1 MLRGHGGEIFLL
13 AQSLG
18 LRPEEIQDHS
28 SNLSPLPP
36 PPGLYTFLKEHLWEI
51 ELLPEVDSLSLRKA
65 LEEKYGHPAAHF
77 LPSSGTTEWIF
88 ALPRAGS
95 FRQALIL
102 GPTYSDYADAL
113 KLAGVPFRYFLMREE
128 EGFRVDG
135 ASFCK
140 ALQGVDLVFLCNPN
154 NPTGIYLPLA
164 SLREALERFPETI
177 FVCDESYLDF
187 HPQGLSA
194 LSFKPFPDNLVV
206 LRSFSKVYRVPGLR
220 LGFCAAGKF
229 LLEALWKMYL
239 PWSVNRLAQLAG
251 PWLLEQEAYVDKV
264 RRFVQEERGYFLP
277 LLKALPG
284 VEVFPGEIHFFLL
297 KLKFHQAGKVWETLL
312 KEHKILVRNAANFFG
327 LGANFLRLALRG
339 REENKRLLK
348 ALEEVLS

>member
-1 MLRGHGGEIFLL
+1 MVELIGVVVEEAGETRLNRCSFAVRAGEIVGL
-13 AQSLG
+13 AGGSGSGKSTALQVAAG
-18 LRPEEIQDHS
+18 LIAPTRGRLVLDGRDVTRKPGRLRSACGLAER
-28 SNLSPLPP
+28 N
-36 PPGLYTFLKEHLWEI
+36 PPGPDDLTIDAWMALWAGLDGVGRRGRADDERGS
-51 ELLPEVDSLSLRKA
+51 PTRDKA
-65 LEEKYGHPAAHF
+65 
-77 LPSSGTTEWIF
+77 I
-88 ALPRAGS
+88 
-95 FRQALIL
+95 
-102 GPTYSDYADAL
+102 
-113 KLAGVPFRYFLMREE
+113 
-128 EGFRVDG
+128 
-135 ASFCK
+135 
-140 ALQGVDLVFLCNPN
+140 
-154 NPTGIYLPLA
+154 
-164 SLREALERFPETI
+164 REALERFPETI